1 MPVTISRFYKRE
13 KLELDCEIITPM
25 FLGNASQEA
34 ELRAA
39 PFKGLLRYWWRVAE
53 GAQFA
58 DHTEL
63 LAAENKLFGSP
74 DEEHGGRSLVTVEVN
89 GDLQCFPIGGFPEG
103 NIIRHDEVKNRH
115 GNPMNIDRF
124 LYLGYGPI
132 ARAGVL
138 KNEGKG
144 AFIPGQIFKLFVTSQ
159 ENVLR
164 SLHTTINCLQF
175 FGAIGGRSRNGW
187 GSFSVHTD
195 KIPVSSDNQLFQQ
208 IAVDWQICFS
218 CDFPHRLGLQGQQAL
233 LWRCQ
238 NRHNDWEGVMNELA
252 EIYLKV
258 RLAHSFQGGGPH
270 TTPQARHALGYP
282 SGNRHGVT
290 SWDNGGRHGSA
301 LRLIVRKE
309 ADGHRGY
316 ILHLPHL
323 FSKKMWP
330 NGKQQQ
336 VEIWRKVH
344 TDLDKLC
351 RRVAIEEVR
360 P

>member
-1 MPVTISRFYKRE
+1 MPVIISRFYKRE

-63 LAAENKLFGSP
+63 LAAENKLFGST
-74 DEEHGGRSLVTVEVN
+74 DEKCGGKSQVTLEVTPLSQMGTKKEAFPNPGLVSHPECEKTGRKTNPLNYLAGMGLIHYKNGILHSYFDCGEKFRLGITVSNDAESSV
-89 GDLQCFPIGGFPEG
+89 
-103 NIIRHDEVKNRH
+103 HK
-115 GNPMNIDRF
+115 
-124 LYLGYGPI
+124 
-132 ARAGVL
+132 
-138 KNEGKG
+138 
-144 AFIPGQIFKLFVTSQ
+144 
-159 ENVLR
+159 
-164 SLHTTINCLQF
+164 TIQLISA
-175 FGAIGGRSRNGW
+175 FGAIGSRSRNGW
-187 GSFSVHTD
+187 GCFAWNEEMNVAGL
-195 KIPVSSDNQLFQQ
+195 SSKQ
-208 IAVDWQICFS
+208 IMDS
-218 CDFPHRLGLQGQQAL
+218 CDRDYPHCLGHNNKGLL
-233 LWRCQ
+233 LWRTKEPQPNWMDCMKDLADIYISIRAGSPQ
-238 NRHNDWEGVMNELA
+238 RGISKLEVNVGNPPERHL
-252 EIYLKV
+252 
-258 RLAHSFQGGGPH
+258 
-270 TTPQARHALGYP
+270 LGYP
-282 SGNRHGVT
+282 VTNHSIKIGGWGNQ
-290 SWDNGGRHGSA
+290 GRHGSA

-336 VEIWRKVH
+336 IEIWRKVH
-344 TDLDKLC
+344 AGLDELC

-360 P
+360 S